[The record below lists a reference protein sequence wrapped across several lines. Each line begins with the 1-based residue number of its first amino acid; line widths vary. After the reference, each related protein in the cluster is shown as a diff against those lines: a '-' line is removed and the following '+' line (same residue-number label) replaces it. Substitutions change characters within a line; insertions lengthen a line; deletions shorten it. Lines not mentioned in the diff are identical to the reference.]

1 MEISPEDEEDDVNSA
16 YIEEIPQKNK
26 CGSGTDDVD
35 ATSTSKLNTFKPKHV
50 DTTPE

>member
-26 CGSGTDDVD
+26 CGSGADD
-35 ATSTSKLNTFKPKHV
+35 SMPPQLQN
-50 DTTPE
+50 